1 MNDPPTYFITWTCYG
16 AWLPGDRRGW
26 RKKNEGEQ
34 QPKAPLEQWC
44 RDRMLEEPVIL
55 APEHREA
62 VETVCHQHATI
73 RNWFLHAVSARS
85 NHVHVV
91 VTADAEPKKV
101 RDQLKANATRVLRSC
116 PNPITNDKVWT
127 RGGDI
132 EIVDGEDG
140 LERVLTYV
148 LEAQDRMDRPR

>member
-1 MNDPPTYFITWTCYG
+1 MTEG
-16 AWLPGDRRGW
+16 A
-26 RKKNEGEQ
+26 
-34 QPKAPLEQWC
+34 
-44 RDRMLEEPVIL
+44 VIL
-55 APEHREA
+55 SPSHREA
-62 VETVCHQHATI
+62 VEAVCRKHAVI

-85 NHVHVV
+85 NHIHVV

-101 RDQLKANATRVLRSC
+101 RDQFKANATRALQSC
-116 PNPITNDKVWT
+116 SEPVMNDKVWT

-148 LEAQDRMDRPR
+148 LAVQDRMDRPK

>member
-1 MNDPPTYFITWTCYG
+1 M
-16 AWLPGDRRGW
+16 
-26 RKKNEGEQ
+26 
-34 QPKAPLEQWC
+34 
-44 RDRMLEEPVIL
+44 
-55 APEHREA
+55 
-62 VETVCHQHATI
+62 
-73 RNWFLHAVSARS
+73 
-85 NHVHVV
+85 
-91 VTADAEPKKV
+91 
-101 RDQLKANATRVLRSC
+101 LRSC